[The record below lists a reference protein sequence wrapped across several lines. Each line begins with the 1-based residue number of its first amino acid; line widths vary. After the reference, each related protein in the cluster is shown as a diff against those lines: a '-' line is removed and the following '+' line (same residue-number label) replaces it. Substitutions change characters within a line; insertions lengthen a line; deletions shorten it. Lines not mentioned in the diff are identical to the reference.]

1 MTKVAFRITALSV
14 GAVIVLFVAL
24 QLIPVWALKTNPPV
38 IAEPNWDSPET
49 RALAQRACFDCHSNE
64 TVWPWHSHVAPIS
77 WLVVIGAVRRRNAM
91 NFSEWGVREAGVD
104 DVGEVIQNGQ
114 MPPSNYLLTHPD
126 ARLTDT
132 EKQQLIDRLHKL
144 LGAGMEGDEGG
155 EHEGS
160 EEGEGGSHGYPPSF
174 THVLPD

>member
-1 MTKVAFRITALSV
+1 
-14 GAVIVLFVAL
+14 
-24 QLIPVWALKTNPPV
+24 
-38 IAEPNWDSPET
+38 
-49 RALAQRACFDCHSNE
+49 
-64 TVWPWHSHVAPIS
+64 
-77 WLVVIGAVRRRNAM
+77 
-91 NFSEWGVREAGVD
+91 
-104 DVGEVIQNGQ
+104 VGEVIQNGQ
-114 MPPSNYLLTHPD
+114 MPPFNYLLTHPD

-132 EKQQLIDRLHKL
+132 EKQQLIDRPHKL